1 MDRHLSLPN
10 ISRSH
15 TSIINNNRALV
26 IGCSV
31 LSVIQKPAAKLNTS
45 FNAILGAHRFFLQ
58 PLCSGILFPS
68 NTSCC
73 YLRLPGSSRLQMNVD
88 VCIAISLQV
97 ELVITRMRQLCM
109 FTRATTLKS
118 LNSFC
123 YSNVLQELHII

>member
-45 FNAILGAHRFFLQ
+45 FNAILGAHRFFLLQ
-58 PLCSGILFPS
+58 PLCSGSYPS

-88 VCIAISLQV
+88 VCIAISLQD